1 MSLDLILKEFNNE
14 NRSDLD
20 VIKAVLPHCSHRLQV
35 SFALHCCLDIEPLMT
50 DKRSIAALRA
60 VEIFLKTGIKPSQ
73 EVITAYTAAT
83 YAAAAAYAAAY
94 TAAYATAYATAY
106 AAAATADAAADA
118 AASAAADAYATAYAT
133 ASAAASAATH
143 AVAASFTPEWNRVR
157 DERIRGYLNKL
168 KELVSTECN
177 IELTADASWL
187 MAVVI

>member
-35 SFALHCCLDIEPLMT
+35 SFALHCCLDIESLMT
-50 DKRSIAALRA
+50 DKHSIAALRA

-73 EVITAYTAAT
+73 EVITAADANAASAASATAYAAT
-83 YAAAAAYAAAY
+83 YAAAAAADAAAASAYAAAY
-94 TAAYATAYATAY
+94 AATADVVAAYAAYAIAY
-106 AAAATADAAADA
+106 AAAAC
-118 AASAAADAYATAYAT
+118 
-133 ASAAASAATH
+133 
-143 AVAASFTPEWNRVR
+143 FTPEWNRVR